1 MRCACGRVMGKGRA
15 AAIPWQQGDRGL
27 GNGLLDLLLVCL
39 IMALIV
45 TGALL
50 WWKRQSRRAPP
61 KAELAPAR
69 AVAVIMLVVALAFP
83 LSAAALL
90 GIILLDV
97 VLTARKAAKA

>member
-1 MRCACGRVMGKGRA
+1 MPVTKGDPKSGYIVPAKMSPEMAEHA
-15 AAIPWQQGDRGL
+15 ATLPYAS
-27 GNGLLDLLLVCL
+27 
-39 IMALIV
+39 V

-61 KAELAPAR
+61 KAERAPAR